1 MWICGNGNVIKI
13 QDNHTDRSLLGI
25 RVRGD
30 GGVGVQE
37 PQDLLEDGG
46 PSAVLS
52 LAGDTE
58 DLPILLLDSPLQVV
72 VAVITDDV
80 TLIVRITE
88 K

>member
-1 MWICGNGNVIKI
+1 MYIITKL
-13 QDNHTDRSLLGI
+13 QDNHTDISLLGI

-30 GGVGVQE
+30 TDGGIGVQE

-46 PSAVLS
+46 PSTVLR

-72 VAVITDDV
+72 VAVITGDM
-80 TLIVRITE
+80 TLIVKITE